1 MLQKVPS
8 QPKNQPSQP
17 GQVDHIFEQH
27 VGHVHANDEEGKSTS
42 VLSHLVHLW
51 ADVCWNRE
59 SESKPSGYPKKT
71 TLQIPLNGVMTI
83 PEKNEKLDIFPKPN
97 SVDHAYAEDQAV
109 CRTRDATNFCQHQQ

>member
-17 GQVDHIFEQH
+17 GQVDHIFGQH

-59 SESKPSGYPKKT
+59 SESKPSGYPKKQRYKSLLT
-71 TLQIPLNGVMTI
+71 EWWPSPKKT
-83 PEKNEKLDIFPKPN
+83 KNSTSFPN
-97 SVDHAYAEDQAV
+97 LTV
-109 CRTRDATNFCQHQQ
+109 